1 MNLPLTIKET
11 QEGLKNKK
19 FSSVE
24 LVDTYLA
31 QIKKYN
37 SEYNIFLTVSE
48 EEAYKKAKELDKVG
62 TYDEPLSGVVA
73 SYKDIFLTEG
83 IRTTA
88 GSKILDN
95 FVAPYSATSVKKL
108 ENAGAITIGK
118 VNCDAFA
125 HGASGENSD
134 FGDTKN
140 PWNKD
145 YVPGGSSSGSAAS
158 VSANM
163 SLISLG
169 SDTGG
174 SVRQP
179 ANFCNLVGLKPTYG
193 AISRY
198 GVIAMSSSLDT
209 VGSFAHTIDDVEIM
223 FDTLRGEDGF
233 DGTVKNFE
241 KDKQSLAFGRGRKL
255 KIGIAKEYFNEGL
268 DKEVEEKI
276 QEVIRTYQKIGV
288 EVVDISLPHTK
299 YGVAV
304 YYILQPAEVSSNLGR
319 FDGIRY
325 GNDRST
331 FGQEAKRRI
340 MLGSYVLSSGY
351 YDAYYEKALK
361 VRTKMVEDFD
371 EAFNDVDAIISP
383 VSPSTPFKLGEN
395 ASDPLKMYLED
406 VYTTTANIVGI
417 PGLSIP
423 AGFSKN
429 KLPMGFQLLGP
440 RFSEHKLFEIGK
452 KYHKEIDY
460 KPTVAL

>member
-1 MNLPLTIKET
+1 MQLPLTIKET
-11 QEGLKNKK
+11 KEGLKSKK

-24 LVDTYLA
+24 LVDNYLK
-31 QIKKYN
+31 QIKKLN

-48 EEAYKKAKELDKVG
+48 EQAYKKAKELDKVG
-62 TYDEPLSGVVA
+62 TYDEPLSGVVT
-73 SYKDIFLTEG
+73 SYKDIFLTDG

-88 GSKILDN
+88 GSKILDS
-95 FVAPYSATSVKKL
+95 FISPYSATSVKRI
-108 ENAGAITIGK
+108 ENAGGITIGK

-134 FGDTKN
+134 YGSTKN
-140 PWNKD
+140 PWSKD
-145 YVPGGSSSGSAAS
+145 CVPGGSSSGSAAS

-198 GVIAMSSSLDT
+198 GVIAMSSSIDT
-209 VGSFAHTIDDVEIM
+209 VGSFAHTIDDTEIIL
-223 FDTLRGEDGF
+223 DVLKGEDGF
-233 DGTVKNFE
+233 DGVVKNFE
-241 KDKQSLAFGRGRKL
+241 KSKTERNRKIKL
-255 KIGIAKEYFNEGL
+255 GIAKEYFNEGL
-268 DKEVEEKI
+268 DKEVEKTI
-276 QEVIRTYQKIGV
+276 QEVINTYKKLGI
-288 EVVDISLPHTK
+288 EIVDISLPHTK
-299 YGVAV
+299 YGVPV

-325 GNDRST
+325 GNGRDS
-331 FGQEAKRRI
+331 FGEEAKRRI
-340 MLGSYVLSSGY
+340 MLGSFVLSSGY

-371 EAFNDVDAIISP
+371 NAFSEVDAIISP
-383 VSPSTPFKLGEN
+383 VSPTPPFRLGKN
-395 ASDPLKMYLED
+395 SSDPLKMYLED

-423 AGFSKN
+423 STFSKDG
-429 KLPMGFQLLGP
+429 LPIGFQILGP
-440 RFSEHKLFEIGK
+440 RFSEYNLFEIGRM
-452 KYHKEIDY
+452 YHKEIDY
-460 KPTVAL
+460 KPKVAL

>member
-1 MNLPLTIKET
+1 MMNLPLTIKET
-11 QEGLKNKK
+11 QEGLKSKK

-24 LVDTYLA
+24 LVGNYLA

-48 EEAYKKAKELDKVG
+48 EEAYKKAKELDKNG
-62 TYDEPLSGVVA
+62 TYNEPLSGIVT

-134 FGDTKN
+134 YGDTKT
-140 PWNKD
+140 PWNKE

-158 VSANM
+158 VSSNM

-209 VGSFAHTIDDVEIM
+209 VGTFAHTIDDAEIV
-223 FDTLRGEDGF
+223 FETLRGEDGF
-233 DGTVKNFE
+233 DGTVKSFNPE
-241 KDKQSLAFGRGRKL
+241 KLEKGKKI

-276 QEVIRTYQKIGV
+276 QEVIKTYQKIGV

-340 MLGSYVLSSGY
+340 MLGSFVLSSGY

-361 VRTKMVEDFD
+361 VRTKMVEDF
-371 EAFNDVDAIISP
+371 ENAFNEVDAIISP
-383 VSPSTPFKLGEN
+383 VSPSTPFKIGEN

-417 PGLSIP
+417 PVLPILP
-423 AGFSKN
+423 DLVKTKCQWGFH
-429 KLPMGFQLLGP
+429 F
-440 RFSEHKLFEIGK
+440 
-452 KYHKEIDY
+452 
-460 KPTVAL
+460 

>member
-1 MNLPLTIKET
+1 MMNLPLTIKET

-24 LVDTYLA
+24 LVDNYLA

-48 EEAYKKAKELDKVG
+48 EEAYKKAKELDKNG
-62 TYDEPLSGVVA
+62 TYDEPLSGIVT

-134 FGDTKN
+134 YGDTKN

-158 VSANM
+158 VSSNM

-209 VGSFAHTIDDVEIM
+209 VGSFAHTIDDIEIM

-233 DGTVKNFE
+233 DGIVKNFNPE
-241 KDKQSLAFGRGRKL
+241 KLEKGKKIKL
-255 KIGIAKEYFNEGL
+255 GIAKEYFNEGL

-276 QEVIRTYQKIGV
+276 QEVIKTYQKIGV

-340 MLGSYVLSSGY
+340 MLGSFVLSSGY

-361 VRTKMVEDFD
+361 VRTKMVEDF
-371 EAFNDVDAIISP
+371 ENAFNEVDAIISP
-383 VSPSTPFKLGEN
+383 VSPSTPFKIGEN
-395 ASDPLKMYLED
+395 VSDPLKMYLED

-429 KLPMGFQLLGP
+429 KLPLGFQLLGP
-440 RFSEHKLFEIGK
+440 RFSEYKLFEIGK
-452 KYHKEIDY
+452 MYHKEIDY

>member
-1 MNLPLTIKET
+1 MNIPLTIKET
-11 QEGLKNKK
+11 KEGLKNKK
-19 FSSVE
+19 FSAVE
-24 LVDTYLA
+24 LVNFYLA
-31 QIKKYN
+31 QIDKYN
-37 SEYNIFLTVSE
+37 KEYNIFLTIAE
-48 EEAYKKAKELDKVG
+48 DEAYKKAKEMDRIGL
-62 TYDEPLSGVVA
+62 YDEPLSGVVA

-88 GSKILDN
+88 GSNILND
-95 FVAPYSATSVKKL
+95 FIPPYSATSVLKMK
-108 ENAGAITIGK
+108 NAGAIMIGK

-134 FGDTKN
+134 FGPTKN
-140 PWNKD
+140 PWNNE

-163 SLISLG
+163 SLVSLG

-179 ANFCNLVGLKPTYG
+179 ASFCNLVGLKPTYG

-209 VGSFAHTIDDVEIM
+209 VGTFAHTIDDVEIM
-223 FDTLRGEDGF
+223 FDVLKGEDGF
-233 DGTVKNFE
+233 DGVVKDFKPQKLE
-241 KDKQSLAFGRGRKL
+241 KSRKL
-255 KIGIAKEYFNEGL
+255 RLGIAKEYFNNGL
-268 DKEVEEKI
+268 DSEVEQKI
-276 QEVIRTYQKIGV
+276 NEIIKTYQKLGV

-325 GNDRST
+325 GNDRDH
-331 FGQEAKRRI
+331 FGDEAKRRI
-340 MLGSYVLSSGY
+340 MLGSFVLSSGY

-371 EAFNDVDAIISP
+371 KAFAKVDAIISP
-383 VSPSTPFKLGEN
+383 VSPSTPFKLGQN
-395 ASDPLKMYLED
+395 SSDPLKMYLED

-429 KLPMGFQLLGP
+429 KLPIGFQLMGP
-440 RFSEHKLFEIGK
+440 RFSEYKLFEIGK
-452 KYHKEIDY
+452 MYHKEIEY
-460 KPTVAL
+460 KPKTAF

>member
-1 MNLPLTIKET
+1 MKTNLPLTIKET
-11 QEGLKNKK
+11 QEGLKSKK
-19 FSSVE
+19 FSAVE
-24 LVDTYLA
+24 LVDSYLA

-48 EEAYKKAKELDKVG
+48 EEAYRKAKELDKTG
-62 TYDEPLSGVVA
+62 TYDEPLSGVVT
-73 SYKDIFLTEG
+73 SYKDIFLTKG

-88 GSKILDN
+88 GSKILDS
-95 FVAPYSATSVKKL
+95 FIAPYSATSVLKF

-145 YVPGGSSSGSAAS
+145 FVPGGSSSGSAAS
-158 VSANM
+158 VASNM
-163 SLISLG
+163 SLLSLG

-223 FDTLRGEDGF
+223 FNVLKGEDGF
-233 DGTVKNFE
+233 DGTVKNFVPQ
-241 KDKQSLAFGRGRKL
+241 KFDPNKKM

-276 QEVIRTYQKIGV
+276 QEVIKTYQKIGV
-288 EVVDISLPHTK
+288 EIVDISLPHTK
-299 YGVAV
+299 YGVSV

-319 FDGIRY
+319 FDGVRY
-325 GNDRST
+325 GNTRDS

-340 MLGSYVLSSGY
+340 MLGSFVLSSGY

-361 VRTKMVEDFD
+361 VRTKMVEDF
-371 EAFNDVDAIISP
+371 ENAFSQVDAIISP

-395 ASDPLKMYLED
+395 SSDPLKMYLED

-429 KLPMGFQLLGP
+429 NLPMGFQLMSP
-440 RFSEHKLFEIGK
+440 RFSENKLFEIGK
-452 KYHKEIDY
+452 MYHKEIDY
-460 KPTVAL
+460 KPSVAF

>member
-1 MNLPLTIKET
+1 MMNLPLTIKET

-24 LVDTYLA
+24 LVDNYLA

-48 EEAYKKAKELDKVG
+48 EEAYKKAKELDKNG
-62 TYDEPLSGVVA
+62 TYDEPLSGIVT

-134 FGDTKN
+134 YGDTKN

-158 VSANM
+158 VSSNM

-209 VGSFAHTIDDVEIM
+209 VGSFAHTIDDIEIM

-233 DGTVKNFE
+233 DGIVKNFNPE
-241 KDKQSLAFGRGRKL
+241 KLEKGKKIKL
-255 KIGIAKEYFNEGL
+255 GIAKEYFNEGL

-276 QEVIRTYQKIGV
+276 QEVIKTYQKIGV

-340 MLGSYVLSSGY
+340 MLGSFVLSSGY

-361 VRTKMVEDFD
+361 VRTKMVEDF
-371 EAFNDVDAIISP
+371 ENAFNEVDAIISP
-383 VSPSTPFKLGEN
+383 VSPSTPFKIGEN

-429 KLPMGFQLLGP
+429 KLPLGFQLLGP
-440 RFSEHKLFEIGK
+440 RFSEYKLFEIGK
-452 KYHKEIDY
+452 MYHKETDY